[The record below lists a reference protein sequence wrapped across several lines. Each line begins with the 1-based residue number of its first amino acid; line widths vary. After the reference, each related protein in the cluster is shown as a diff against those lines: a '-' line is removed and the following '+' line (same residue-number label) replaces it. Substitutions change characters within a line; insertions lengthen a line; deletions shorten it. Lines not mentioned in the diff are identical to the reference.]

1 MTGFITAYKLYTW
14 MRMRGAP
21 MEEQIQWVLLYMQ
34 GEATDVWKENVLEDL
49 KGRLLEYKTVEEFL
63 VEIRKEFRGGD
74 EE

>member
-1 MTGFITAYKLYTW
+1 